1 MKAFKEEIFIRK
13 EDFKAL
19 CERRNLPL
27 PSFWFA
33 NEAESDVAQN
43 ADDRQKK
50 QPKGA
55 GQPPHLELQEAH
67 PLAQIRQLPNLTADE
82 VSLTLLADNMI
93 IVEARDKIARIH
105 YAALELINRHTGRVN
120 IPGLILEGLIES
132 KRVPTNK
139 ENVKRISELRKR
151 LIKHLGLRSN
161 PFNLRRGVGWEPLFR
176 ISDNRNAQDERA
188 KHAAKHVEFNEDL
201 KEHTSKIAVITPKTI
216 MGI

>member
-1 MKAFKEEIFIRK
+1 
-13 EDFKAL
+13 
-19 CERRNLPL
+19 
-27 PSFWFA
+27 
-33 NEAESDVAQN
+33 
-43 ADDRQKK
+43 
-50 QPKGA
+50 
-55 GQPPHLELQEAH
+55 
-67 PLAQIRQLPNLTADE
+67 
-82 VSLTLLADNMI
+82 MI

-120 IPGLILEGLIES
+120 IPGLILEGLTES

-188 KHAAKHVEFNEDL
+188 KHAAKHVEFNDDL
-201 KEHTSKIAVITPKTI
+201 KEHTQQNCRNYSEDDYGDLGAFWRRGLKSSQYIDENNSISLK
-216 MGI
+216 